1 MATVTV
7 EKAGSNLSD
16 LITRAAAGE
25 EIVISRDNEP
35 VAKLV
40 PIAAAE
46 LKPVR
51 RPGALK
57 DLLGKIPDSF
67 FFDPL
72 PDDELEAWEGKYSF
86 PGDNGQ

>member
-7 EKAGSNLSD
+7 EKAESNLSD

-40 PIAAAE
+40 PIAAE
-46 LKPVR
+46 KQPVR
-51 RPGALK
+51 GYGSLAHLR
-57 DLLGKIPDSF
+57 GKIPDSF